1 MKRVDEQL
9 FNQVKSGLRNKW
21 TSAEKVARR
30 NELSVKTI
38 LQIRGSKNYEEY
50 QQQNKAQHPDVQFSL
65 RDHVLELHRLAFRQD
80 NTYIPPTT
88 AKTAVIELINT
99 LKGVNNGK

>member
-30 NELSVKTI
+30 NELSAKTI

-50 QQQNKAQHPDVQFSL
+50 QQQNKAQHPEVKFSL
-65 RDHVLELHRLAFRQD
+65 KDHVLELHRLAFRQD
-80 NTYIPPTT
+80 NTYIPP
-88 AKTAVIELINT
+88 KTARLAITELINT
-99 LKGVNNGK
+99 MEGKI

>member
-30 NELSVKTI
+30 NELSVKTV
-38 LQIRGSKNYEEY
+38 LQIRGSKDFAQYTEN
-50 QQQNKAQHPDVQFSL
+50 NKAQHPDIKFSL